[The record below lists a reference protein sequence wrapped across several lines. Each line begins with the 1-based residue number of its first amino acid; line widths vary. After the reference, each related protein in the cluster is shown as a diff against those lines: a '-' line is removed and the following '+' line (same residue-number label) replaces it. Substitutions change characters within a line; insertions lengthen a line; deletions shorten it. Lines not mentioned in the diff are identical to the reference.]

1 MFNQHYCALSHVC
14 LALYLH
20 TNGFV
25 HLQALVMKPKQVYPL
40 WYQLKAHLVCK
51 TLANVLDPQIQINQ
65 YKAYIQTI
73 DV

>member
-1 MFNQHYCALSHVC
+1 
-14 LALYLH
+14 
-20 TNGFV
+20 
-25 HLQALVMKPKQVYPL
+25 MKPKQVYPL